1 MARLS
6 VTQTR
11 AGTGEKSQA
20 AKSWNLSCVSAKSY
34 AKLYRFEAIFRAKQK
49 PKREIAGRLN
59 WQASIPWVWCVY
71 TVDFQADDYFK
82 LW

>member
-1 MARLS
+1 M
-6 VTQTR
+6 TQTQ
-11 AGTGEKSQA
+11 AGTGEKGQA
-20 AKSWNLSCVSAKSY
+20 EKLLNLSCVSAKSY

-59 WQASIPWVWCVY
+59 WKASIPWVC
-71 TVDFQADDYFK
+71 TVDFQADDYFE

>member
-20 AKSWNLSCVSAKSY
+20 AKSLSCVSAK
-34 AKLYRFEAIFRAKQK
+34 RAKQK
-49 PKREIAGRLN
+49 KRNRRSAEL
-59 WQASIPWVWCVY
+59 ASKHSVSVVC
-71 TVDFQADDYFK
+71 TVDFQADDYFE
-82 LW
+82 L